1 MQHLEND
8 MDELFQRA
16 AENYPLKK
24 GEGDWESIA
33 KRIADKSDPPA
44 IIAPSKSIGRKKII
58 PLFLLLFIGSVSWFT
73 FQYYQHRTDVVPGK
87 NVMAGNVKEG
97 NKTSAP
103 EKNKLGIT
111 GKNTAGV
118 TDKKDKSNFYNSIGL
133 AGNNIT
139 DPEKGNTSRAA
150 GTGIR
155 NVNPG
160 KEKSLTGETYNNES
174 SIKPENKYSPAVN
187 RNEANNDNNP
197 AENKISKEKIIA
209 KNTELEE
216 ELSAAENAGDA
227 LVIHNEKK
235 NDKALQNPQRKKGM
249 YVGVVAGPDFS
260 KVHSGSFDHSG
271 VNAGIV
277 AGYRFNKKI
286 SLESGIIW
294 DKKYYTSEGKNFSM
308 DKVGST
314 MPSGMVINN
323 LESNNSFIEIPL
335 KVKFD
340 FFTKRNNNLFIAG
353 GVSAYIITREQNM
366 YHVTFNGDNKDVLS
380 VYEKNN
386 YGLPAVASLS
396 LGYEKNVSKSFDLRI
411 EPYLRIPL
419 RGMGVGS
426 LPITSAGLQIGI
438 IGRLK

>member
-33 KRIADKSDPPA
+33 KRIADKSNPPTTVA
-44 IIAPSKSIGRKKII
+44 VSKSNGRKKITA
-58 PLFLLLFIGSVSWFT
+58 LLLLLFIGVVSWFI
-73 FQYYQHRTDVVPGK
+73 FQHYQQRTDVVPGK
-87 NVMAGNVKEG
+87 NVLARNVKEES
-97 NKTSAP
+97 KTSTP
-103 EKNKLGIT
+103 EKNKLGSAD
-111 GKNTAGV
+111 KNTFVVA
-118 TDKKDKSNFYNSIGL
+118 DEKDKSSHHNSIGL
-133 AGNNIT
+133 AGNNTT
-139 DPEKGNTSRAA
+139 DAEKGKTIRAA
-150 GTGIR
+150 STGIR

-160 KEKSLTGETYNNES
+160 IEKSLTGETYNNES
-174 SIKPENKYSPAVN
+174 SIKPENKYSPEAN
-187 RNEANNDNNP
+187 RNKVNNNNNP
-197 AENKISKEKIIA
+197 AENTISKEEIIS
-209 KNTELEE
+209 KNKELRE
-216 ELSAAENAGDA
+216 ELSAVENAEDA
-227 LVIHNEKK
+227 AVHNEKK
-235 NDKALQNPQRKKGM
+235 NDKALQNPQKKKGM

-277 AGYRFNKKI
+277 AGYRFDKNI
-286 SLESGIIW
+286 SLESGIIF

-308 DKVGST
+308 DKIGST

-323 LESNNSFIEIPL
+323 LESNSSFIEIPL

-340 FFTKRNNNLFIAG
+340 FFTKRNNDLFIAG

-366 YHVTFNGDNKDVLS
+366 YHVTFNGDNKDILS
-380 VYEKNN
+380 IYEKNS
-386 YGLPAVASLS
+386 YGLPAVANLS

-426 LPITSAGLQIGI
+426 LPVTSAGLQIGI